1 MQGWLYSSRN
11 AHMSEAMIA
20 SRVVL
25 SDGSSDPEAG
35 PLHASSPIIIGF
47 IAAVF
52 GMALVVPGVAR
63 NWPII
68 VAGILIPAFF
78 ISTAIY
84 AWSVINPGDITGL
97 IVDRASRTIELVQS
111 NAFATRR
118 TSLAFED
125 VQRITLEQSYD
136 HDGYGTHAAVLA
148 LSDGQRLPLA
158 FALDQHRIEE
168 LRRLL
173 SHVS

>member
-1 MQGWLYSSRN
+1 
-11 AHMSEAMIA
+11 MSEAMIA

-35 PLHASSPIIIGF
+35 ALHASSPIIIGF

-52 GMALVVPGVAR
+52 GMAFVVPGVAR

-84 AWSVINPGDITGL
+84 AWSVLNPGEITGL
-97 IVDRASRTIELVQS
+97 IVDRANRTIELVQS

-118 TSLAFED
+118 TDLPFDD
-125 VQRITLEQSYD
+125 VQRVTIEQNYD
-136 HDGYGTHAAVLA
+136 HDGYGSHAAVLT
-148 LSDGQRLPLA
+148 LTDGQRLPLA
-158 FALDQHRIEE
+158 FAMDQHRIVE

-173 SHVS
+173 GHVA